1 VVIGNLRAW
10 ADAVAALPVESRLP
24 VRTVLVPNEAH
35 AHALRCELIA
45 RVPGALAGT
54 RFLTSAAAARTV
66 LEAGGVAYQLG
77 EELRRPLRLRA
88 WLRGAPV
95 LGSYRAEEL
104 RTPGWEE
111 AFASTIEQL
120 ELASLRPE
128 DLERLD
134 TPRATD
140 LATIWRAL
148 DEDAGDSWSIPR
160 LVREACQLLSANP
173 AVWPYRGAVLAAVPF
188 GITAVDAAL
197 LRAIPSLTIGSLF
210 GRPVHR
216 GVIDRMQA
224 LLGGP
229 VATALAAPMPP
240 AARTDELG
248 VLQQYLLEPPGRL
261 AGAERRRSR
270 GPDGTVTLE
279 AHAGIDEELDAAARW
294 VAEEVF
300 HHGTPL
306 QDIAILL
313 PSPDPIAAL
322 VADRLAALPWPI
334 ESSPVYL
341 ASGRPAVST
350 ACGARLLAVV
360 QALVNGLPA
369 SAMVELLPRLR
380 LEGDDGHLSP
390 GRARAVVDALGTIG
404 GSAARPQDALQW
416 RGRCAAATLPSAR
429 AVAPA
434 VVALVAIAAEMN
446 AGAKLAVLWASFRAF
461 VAAHV
466 IAPRAMGTLI
476 DQLDAAVRALAAD
489 RVTVDVVG
497 VVAMQLIAD
506 ELVAMRLRSG
516 RFGEPAIYV
525 GTILEAVSLPFRAV
539 RILGIAEGMFPRTL
553 RDDALL
559 PSDLRRELPPHS
571 ISSDEDFAAL
581 QLHAF
586 DQVVRG
592 VRERL
597 VISAPRTDLDGSER
611 EPAALFIEI
620 AAALARPDAAGQ
632 RARVIPNRNDLERD
646 AFRPARS
653 SVSARRTDTPLTA
666 ACWLD
671 RVASGEGAGP
681 GSWSR
686 SAILDPAAIAARRVT
701 MHGDL
706 GTTPL
711 TQRVPGLEPT
721 LPMSA
726 SKLQDLLTCPH
737 RFLLAHILRF
747 RARSTVAENHRID
760 ALAYG
765 ALVHRL
771 AERFWRTH
779 GAAFGAREHSVV
791 HWRQVAAELA
801 DGEFDELLTRYP
813 LVGHGVIAAE
823 RRRLHRDIAT
833 LIDHDWDGGRPRAF
847 VDVERSFGLDD
858 EPLSVPTEHGPLFV
872 TGRIDRLDV
881 DQGIAL
887 VRDFKTGKAH
897 PRERDE
903 VDAQVQLDLQLAVY
917 SVVAEQLA
925 VPWGIPT
932 DVAAMY
938 VYVDRFAIHRERSFR
953 ADRGVLRALGR
964 HWLEL
969 ALGLIRAGGY
979 VQTTDPETCKR
990 CRFAPICIDD
1000 LRDRR
1005 TRLRDATGPVAA
1017 YRELTS

>member
-1 VVIGNLRAW
+1 MDSRGVEKPTSLIAGTHHHAVVIGDLRAW
-10 ADAVAALPVESRLP
+10 ADAVAALPVERRLP
-24 VRTVLVPNEAH
+24 VCTVLVPSEAH

-45 RVPGALAGT
+45 RVPHGLAGT
-54 RFLTSAAAARTV
+54 RFLTFAAAARAV
-66 LEAGGVAYQLG
+66 LEAGGIAYRLG

-88 WLRGAPV
+88 WLRLNPV
-95 LGSYRAEEL
+95 LYGYRAEEL

-120 ELASLRPE
+120 ELASLRPA

-160 LVREACQLLSANP
+160 LVREACQLLSATP
-173 AVWPYRGAVLAAVPF
+173 AAWPYRGAVLAAVPF
-188 GITAVDAAL
+188 GISAVDAAL
-197 LRAIPSLTIGSLF
+197 LRAIPSLTIGALC

-216 GVIDRMQA
+216 GVIDRTQG
-224 LLGGP
+224 LLGAA
-229 VATALAAPMPP
+229 VATALAAPMAL

-322 VADRLAALPWPI
+322 LADRLAALPWPI

-350 ACGARLLAVV
+350 AAGARLFAVV
-360 QALVNGLPA
+360 QALVGGLPA

-380 LEGDDGHLSP
+380 LEGNDGHLSP
-390 GRARAVVDALGTIG
+390 GRARAVIDALGTIG
-404 GSAARPQDALQW
+404 GSAARPEDALEW
-416 RGRCAAATLPSAR
+416 RDRCAAATLPSAR

-434 VVALVAIAAEMN
+434 VVALVAVAAEMN
-446 AGAKLAVLWASFRAF
+446 AGAELAALWASCRAF

-466 IAPRAMGTLI
+466 IAPRAMDALI
-476 DQLDAAVRALAAD
+476 EQLDTAVRALAAD

-497 VVAMQLIAD
+497 VAAMQLIAG

-525 GTILEAVSLPFRAV
+525 GTILEAAGLPFRAV

-559 PSDLRRELPPHS
+559 PSDLRRELPLYS
-571 ISSDEDFAAL
+571 ISSDADFAAL

-586 DQVVRG
+586 DHVARG
-592 VRERL
+592 VRDRL
-597 VISAPRTDLDGSER
+597 VISTPRTDLDGSER

-620 AAALARPDAAGQ
+620 AAALARPDASTGQ

-646 AFRPARS
+646 GFRPARTS
-653 SVSARRTDTPLTA
+653 GSARRTDTPLTA

-671 RVASGEGAGP
+671 RVARGEGGGP
-681 GSWSR
+681 GNWS
-686 SAILDPAAIAARRVT
+686 SSVILDPAAIAARRVT

-706 GTTPL
+706 GATAL
-711 TQRVPGLEPT
+711 TKIVPGLEPT
-721 LPMSA
+721 LPISA
-726 SKLQDLLTCPH
+726 STLQDLLTCPH

-747 RARSTVAENHRID
+747 RARSTGAENHRID
-760 ALAYG
+760 ALTYG

-771 AERFWRTH
+771 AERFWRARCSVWRARVQDRPL
-779 GAAFGAREHSVV
+779 AAG
-791 HWRQVAAELA
+791 
-801 DGEFDELLTRYP
+801 
-813 LVGHGVIAAE
+813 
-823 RRRLHRDIAT
+823 RR
-833 LIDHDWDGGRPRAF
+833 
-847 VDVERSFGLDD
+847 
-858 EPLSVPTEHGPLFV
+858 
-872 TGRIDRLDV
+872 
-881 DQGIAL
+881 
-887 VRDFKTGKAH
+887 
-897 PRERDE
+897 
-903 VDAQVQLDLQLAVY
+903 
-917 SVVAEQLA
+917 
-925 VPWGIPT
+925 
-932 DVAAMY
+932 
-938 VYVDRFAIHRERSFR
+938 
-953 ADRGVLRALGR
+953 
-964 HWLEL
+964 
-969 ALGLIRAGGY
+969 RAGG
-979 VQTTDPETCKR
+979 C
-990 CRFAPICIDD
+990 
-1000 LRDRR
+1000 
-1005 TRLRDATGPVAA
+1005 
-1017 YRELTS
+1017 